1 MFPAL
6 PYESWSK
13 SLLGLHLVSQMVGR
27 VRLALHPPIN
37 HWWHVTLYVS
47 ARGLTTNAM
56 PIPGRDETLDIEID
70 LRSHE
75 VVLRTSLG
83 KAKRI
88 DLSDKTVCDFHREFT
103 AALESLGVKV
113 AIDARPYK
121 CRSKTPYPEDR
132 DNGTYDRQSI
142 TTALEI
148 LGDVNSVF
156 NEFRGKYLGKSSP
169 VHLYWHSFDLAVTRF
184 SGRKHPEIPG
194 ADRVTQE
201 AYSHEVNSAGFWF
214 GDDKVREP
222 AFYTYTSPAPKSLPN
237 DAFEMLRYEEVRT
250 AADPR
255 AKLLEFLQSAYERG
269 ADAAGW
275 DRAALERS

>member
-27 VRLALHPPIN
+27 VRLELHPAIN
-37 HWWHVTLYVS
+37 HWWHATMYVS
-47 ARGLTTNAM
+47 ARGLTTGVM
-56 PIPGRDETLDIEID
+56 PIRGRSETLDIEID
-70 LRSHE
+70 LLSHE
-75 VVLRTSLG
+75 VVLRMSHG
-83 KAKRI
+83 KTKKV
-88 DLSDKTVCDFHREFT
+88 DLSEKTVCDFYRDFT
-103 AALESLGVKV
+103 ASLAELG
-113 AIDARPYK
+113 IDVSIDVHPYK
-121 CRSKTPYPEDR
+121 CRSKTPFPDDR
-132 DNGTYDRQSI
+132 DNGTYDRAAI
-142 TTALEI
+142 TTALQI
-148 LGDVNSVF
+148 LGDVNTVF
-156 NEFRGKYLGKSSP
+156 TEFRGRYVGKSSP
-169 VHLYWHSFDLAVTRF
+169 VHLFWHSFDLAVTRF

-194 ADRVTQE
+194 ADPVTRE

-237 DAFEMLRYEEVRT
+237 DAFETLRYEEVRT

-275 DRAALERS
+275 DRAALES